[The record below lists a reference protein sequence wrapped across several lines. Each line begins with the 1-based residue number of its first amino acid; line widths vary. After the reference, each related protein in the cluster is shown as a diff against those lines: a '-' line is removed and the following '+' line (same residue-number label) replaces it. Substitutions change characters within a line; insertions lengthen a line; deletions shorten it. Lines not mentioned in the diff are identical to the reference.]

1 MFKRFALLVLGCV
14 AGCGEV
20 ASKQNDAA
28 VDSPKSID
36 AAIDSPTGT
45 PTTAIGVHSLSQFT
59 APNATF
65 AKVPYGAAVYDDAG
79 EWDASTST
87 FKAKVAGDYLVCA
100 GIVTSANN
108 FAQTIELDLF
118 KNNGSTRERGITY
131 GIAAI
136 SGCTV
141 ARLAA
146 NDTLDV
152 RVYQGSGNNITF
164 TPDANWDWLK
174 IERVTSVVDVA
185 NTAQKVWGNN
195 AFVKIAYASE
205 AYDTDS
211 QFEPSTSTFTATQA
225 GDYLFCPSVSIGANS
240 LQVETNTYVNDV
252 RTYATNGYGID
263 GGCGSLRLAAN
274 DTVDG
279 RAHQQTGSSVNV
291 GADTAW
297 DKFVVV
303 RQPISVSSIAR
314 APLVTAAGTPTKIPY
329 NAESFDTNGEFD
341 VSTSTFT
348 AKAAG
353 DYLVCASVIT
363 FSQNENEELNIY
375 KNGARTLALDFGHN
389 GALSGCT
396 VERLAVNDQIQA
408 YITTIS
414 AKGGIGTDPVYDR
427 FQVSKLR

>member
-195 AFVKIAYASE
+195 AFV
-205 AYDTDS
+205 
-211 QFEPSTSTFTATQA
+211 
-225 GDYLFCPSVSIGANS
+225 
-240 LQVETNTYVNDV
+240 
-252 RTYATNGYGID
+252 
-263 GGCGSLRLAAN
+263 
-274 DTVDG
+274 
-279 RAHQQTGSSVNV
+279 
-291 GADTAW
+291 
-297 DKFVVV
+297 
-303 RQPISVSSIAR
+303 
-314 APLVTAAGTPTKIPY
+314 
-329 NAESFDTNGEFD
+329 
-341 VSTSTFT
+341 
-348 AKAAG
+348 
-353 DYLVCASVIT
+353 
-363 FSQNENEELNIY
+363 
-375 KNGARTLALDFGHN
+375 
-389 GALSGCT
+389 
-396 VERLAVNDQIQA
+396 
-408 YITTIS
+408 
-414 AKGGIGTDPVYDR
+414 
-427 FQVSKLR
+427 